1 MFENENDRKVHIG
14 FHFPNENDRKV
25 HIGYYLPKVEV
36 KEYSAT
42 IDGKNIFDH
51 PVKSSLRAYDNI

>member
-1 MFENENDRKVHIG
+1 MRTIGND
-14 FHFPNENDRKV
+14 
-25 HIGYYLPKVEV
+25 YLPKVEV

-51 PVKSSLRAYDNI
+51 PVKSCLTAYDNI